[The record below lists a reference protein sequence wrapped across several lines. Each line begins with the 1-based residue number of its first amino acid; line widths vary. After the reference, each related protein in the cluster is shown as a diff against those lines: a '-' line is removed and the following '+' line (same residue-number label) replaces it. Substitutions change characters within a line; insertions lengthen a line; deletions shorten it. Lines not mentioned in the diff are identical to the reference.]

1 MSSEFLAGLS
11 DLADTLPQNN
21 SPPGQKEIHIKDFL
35 NCEVG
40 TGKTRNDFEQEM
52 HQAFRGML
60 DTISPTQ
67 NKVEDM
73 EPTNGL
79 YEHLGFLE
87 PEIKN
92 DETYHRL
99 VQAVKDSPHWAY
111 SGPNRIEPVQ
121 AGLVDLVQLQG
132 ILDKFDYGEGDF
144 FRGSITLWGSYEHG
158 TDNHMFPNH
167 LSVYYVEREQ
177 DRFVLIHKVLKE

>member
-1 MSSEFLAGLS
+1 MSSGFLAGLS
-11 DLADTLPQNN
+11 ELPISDT
-21 SPPGQKEIHIKDFL
+21 PPGQKEEIHIKDFI
-35 NCEVG
+35 NCEEVNAS
-40 TGKTRNDFEQEM
+40 KTSFEQEM

-60 DTISPTQ
+60 DTISPVQ

-79 YEHLGFLE
+79 YEHLGFFE
-87 PEIKN
+87 PEIKDN
-92 DETYHRL
+92 ETYHKI

-121 AGLVDLVQLQG
+121 EGLVDLVQLQN

-144 FRGSITLWGSYEHG
+144 FRGNISLWGSYDHG

-167 LSVYYVEREQ
+167 LSVYYIERDR
-177 DRFVLIHKVLKE
+177 DRFVLTHRVLKE